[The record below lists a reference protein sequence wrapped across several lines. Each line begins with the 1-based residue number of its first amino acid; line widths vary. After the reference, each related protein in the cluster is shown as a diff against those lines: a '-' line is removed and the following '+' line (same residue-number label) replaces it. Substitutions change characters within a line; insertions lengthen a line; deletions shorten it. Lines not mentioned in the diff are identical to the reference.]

1 MSDEVEASQTAPA
14 DRPRRRSAK
23 QIFWGIVLLLLGCVL
38 FGTGIDAMFDP
49 AAVVAGSSNTPRS
62 PDNDAEAVF
71 GGVLMCIFGIVVL
84 GFGIGLLRLRPG
96 ESMFGKAPQ

>member
-1 MSDEVEASQTAPA
+1 MTDDTEASESTPA
-14 DRPRRRSAK
+14 ARPPRRSGKRV
-23 QIFWGIVLLLLGCVL
+23 FWGIVLLLLGCLL
-38 FGTGIDAMFDP
+38 FGTGVDAVLDP

-71 GGVLMCIFGIVVL
+71 GGVLMCLFGIIVF

-96 ESMFGKAPQ
+96 ESMFGKAA